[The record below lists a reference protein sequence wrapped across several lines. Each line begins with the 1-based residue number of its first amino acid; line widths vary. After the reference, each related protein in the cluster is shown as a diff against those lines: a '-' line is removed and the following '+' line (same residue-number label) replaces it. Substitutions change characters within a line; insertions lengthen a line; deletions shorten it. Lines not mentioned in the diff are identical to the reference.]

1 MDGFP
6 TAPARGLRRTVGP
19 VVRTVCLITGR
30 MHRGCP
36 VYRADL
42 PTNVPVEV
50 AKYKALDLS
59 PEVYDQVMGGTA
71 IETFKLKW

>member
-1 MDGFP
+1 MVE
-6 TAPARGLRRTVGP
+6 TIGP
-19 VVRTVCLITGR
+19 DRVMMG
-30 MHRGCP
+30 
-36 VYRADL
+36 ADL